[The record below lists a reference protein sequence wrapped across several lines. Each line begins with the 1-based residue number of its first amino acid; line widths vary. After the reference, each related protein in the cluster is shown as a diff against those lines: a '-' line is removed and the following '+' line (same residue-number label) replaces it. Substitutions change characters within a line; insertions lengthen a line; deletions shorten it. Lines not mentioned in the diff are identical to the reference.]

1 MFMQLSNNQT
11 ISDNKNFMN
20 SRDFKKFMKNEH
32 EKGEFNQKLNDHNN
46 ATSDMN
52 KIIHKNKHM
61 IETLNDVVKKMSNE
75 KISFTGTVLDIKKQV
90 SDYQTKIGNHS
101 TKIHELMKEK
111 SRDTRHL
118 NDVKE
123 KFDSET
129 LIPVMNIE
137 IYENTMEENKRKKIE
152 AKDENWKKFL
162 KRVAQLPD
170 DLLKTIQSY
179 FTYETKV
186 AILEH
191 KYNPIKLF
199 HSLNKKLLNRYIY
212 QIYHKIYKMIRN
224 RILYKKMTVMWKGL
238 YNTTVIQEI
247 WWKIPPLKKLKSFI
261 QYLFILFRKY
271 DCDQY
276 CFELYRDIAIL
287 KKP

>member
-1 MFMQLSNNQT
+1 MQLSNNQT
-11 ISDNKNFMN
+11 ITDNQNFMN

-52 KIIHKNKHM
+52 QIIHKNKHM

-90 SDYQTKIGNHS
+90 SDYQKKIGNHC
-101 TKIHELMKEK
+101 TKTHELMIEN
-111 SRDTRHL
+111 SRDTRLL
-118 NDVKE
+118 NDVNE
-123 KFDSET
+123 KFESET

-137 IYENTMEENKRKKIE
+137 IYENTVEENKRKKIE

-179 FTYETKV
+179 FMYETKA

-276 CFELYRDIAIL
+276 CFDLYRDIAIL